1 MYATVTNRV
10 GKRLGRFV
18 GRLPAALPV
27 LSVADSL
34 RHREANLRRAQL
46 LILGIFCFVVVVST
60 SAQTFQTVVTF
71 NLTDGSYP
79 TAGLIQGSDGN
90 YYGTTLDGAPPNSG
104 EVFRVAS
111 DGTLSTLYDFCSLT
125 NCADGGLP
133 FAGLVQGSDGNFYGT
148 TYVGGTGG
156 TIGDACGEGCGTVF
170 QITSS
175 GALTT
180 LYSFCPLAN
189 CPDGALPTSGLIQG
203 SDGAYY
209 GTTSADGTKPLGGGT
224 VFKITSKGALTT
236 LYRFCTMAN
245 CADGSVPYASL
256 VQGSDGNFYGV
267 TYQGGNNTTSC
278 DKGCGTI
285 YVITP
290 KGSETAIYSFCSQ
303 ANCSDGSSPTGAL
316 VQDKDGNFYG
326 MTNAGGA
333 FHGGTVFRVT
343 PSGVLTTLHN
353 FCSLPNCADGNRAY
367 SVAVPTF
374 GGLIQGSDGN
384 FYGTTAIGG
393 TGLGAVCA
401 HGGCGT
407 VFQMTPSGTMTTLH
421 NFCSKDNCPDGG
433 LPIGAL
439 IQASDGTFYGTTAR
453 GGSCQDTHRGCGT
466 VFSLSLNVAL
476 APTFSSTS
484 VIFDNQ
490 AVNTTSSAR
499 FVAIKNINTGV
510 ATLDFANLTVNSP
523 FAITHNTCGST
534 LAAGQTCAVKI
545 SFTPTTMEFAQG
557 SLSVYDNVTG
567 SPQIVA
573 LSGLGIPQTRLTPSH
588 PLFGATVVG
597 DSTTASREVSLKNN
611 LPTTLTGISY
621 STTGPFNVYTSTCST
636 TLKENS
642 ICKIGLAFSPTETG
656 QSYGT
661 LTVVDSA
668 SNSPQTLS
676 LTGLGINPPVGQVI
690 LVPTGLSFAGLTPV
704 GTTSGT
710 RSLKLFVHKASVT
723 DISISTTGPFNVY
736 RSTCPTTLNKRNSCK
751 ITVTFT
757 PTQSGTAT
765 GTLNVSDSS
774 GTQTAPLTGTG
785 TAEAVFIFPA
795 SVGFGGQ
802 SVGTTSNPIR
812 VNLFN
817 QGSQQVTVTSVSA
830 SANFAI
836 TANYCMNGVKPNS
849 HCYVD
854 VVFSPTQSGALSG
867 TLTMVDNATGSPQ
880 TASLSGTGD

>member
-1 MYATVTNRV
+1 MRQVTNRV

-18 GRLPAALPV
+18 GRLPATLQV

-34 RHREANLRRAQL
+34 RQREANLRRAQL
-46 LILGIFCFVVVVST
+46 LILGIFCSLVVVTT

-71 NLTDGSYP
+71 NLSDGSYP
-79 TAGLIQGSDGN
+79 TAGVIQGSDGN
-90 YYGTTLDGAPPNSG
+90 YYGTTLDGAPPKSG

-133 FAGLVQGSDGNFYGT
+133 FAGLVQGSDSNFYGT

-224 VFKITSKGALTT
+224 VFKITSNGALAT

-256 VQGSDGNFYGV
+256 VQGSDGNFYGM
-267 TYQGGNNTTSC
+267 TYQGGSNTASC
-278 DKGCGTI
+278 NKGCGTI

-316 VQDKDGNFYG
+316 VQGKDGNFYG

-439 IQASDGTFYGTTAR
+439 IQASDGTFYGTTAS
-453 GGSCQDTHRGCGT
+453 GGSCPDTHRGCGT

-476 APTFSSTS
+476 APTFTPTS

-490 AVNTTSSAR
+490 PVSSTSPAR
-499 FVAIKNINTGV
+499 LVAIKNINTGI
-510 ATLDFANLTVNSP
+510 ATLDFTNLAVSSP

-534 LAAGQTCAVKI
+534 LAPGQSCAVKI
-545 SFTPTTMEFAQG
+545 TFTPTTMEYAQG
-557 SLSVYDNVTG
+557 SLSVYDNVPG

-573 LSGLGIPQTRLTPSH
+573 LSGSVIAPTRLTPGRL
-588 PLFGATVVG
+588 PFAPTLVG
-597 DSTTASREVSLKNN
+597 DTGGADRLVTLRNN

-621 STTGPFNVYTSTCST
+621 STTAPFNVYSSTCST
-636 TLKENS
+636 TLNARES
-642 ICKIGLAFSPTETG
+642 CTLALTFSPTKTG
-656 QSYGT
+656 WSNGT
-661 LTVVDSA
+661 LTVGDSA
-668 SNSPQTLS
+668 NNSPQTVF
-676 LTGLGINPPVGQVI
+676 LTGLGKPSTGQVT
-690 LVPTGLSFAGLTPV
+690 LLPASLTFGGLTAV
-704 GTTSGT
+704 GATSGA
-710 RSLKLFVHKASVT
+710 RNVFLFVRKASVT
-723 DISISTTGPFNVY
+723 DISISTTGPFNY
-736 RSTCPTTLNKRNSCK
+736 RSKCPTSLNVGQCTIRL
-751 ITVTFT
+751 TFT

-765 GTLNVSDSS
+765 GTLNVSDSG
-774 GTQTAPLTGTG
+774 GTQTVSLTGTG
-785 TAEAVFIFPA
+785 TAEAVFVFPA
-795 SVGFGGQ
+795 SVDFGDQ
-802 SVGTTSNPIR
+802 SVGTTSNPTR

-817 QGSQQVTVTSVSA
+817 EGSQQITVTSVSA
-830 SANFAI
+830 SGGFAI
-836 TANYCMNGVKPNS
+836 AANYCMDGLKPNS
-849 HCYVD
+849 HCSVD
-854 VVFSPTQSGALSG
+854 VVFSPTRSGALSG
-867 TLTMVDNATGSPQ
+867 TLTIVDNATGSPQ